1 MMSLER
7 TKRGIKMRLLATA
20 LALAISWYLI
30 NPAPVSPR
38 RGRKADPPDNGRR
51 RLQAEVETTPLSRNI
66 NAWRRHVIPSA
77 IPLDDHGD
85 EPFDW
90 PEFIEVD

>member
-1 MMSLER
+1 MSLER
-7 TKRGIKMRLLATA
+7 TKRSIKMRLLATVLA
-20 LALAISWYLI
+20 LALSWYLI

-38 RGRKADPPDNGRR
+38 RERKADPPDTGRH
-51 RLQAEVETTPLSRNI
+51 RLQADVETASLSRNV
-66 NAWRRHVIPSA
+66 NVWRRPVIPSA
-77 IPLDDHGD
+77 IPLDDQGD